1 MTPTTPA
8 LDRES
13 TKFFTYFKFLL
24 SSDLFTY
31 NRFRPNNTAQSFRG
45 PAVFTTN
52 CSSLLDHTTGT
63 FCRSSCIEGLTTW
76 ASPRSSTLWQIIAE
90 LTFFAVKSTVSSW
103 NSLGVEIRDIAAWSR
118 YCAAGVIDFGFFFRR
133 SSGHFCC
140 RGGSLIVF
148 VWCRG
153 CVGLFDTA
161 IGVRSLK
168 SLMYCTSLISGI
180 LISANALHQL
190 FYFSVPPSLTF
201 NRALMLALL
210 VLCLFACSLVMGSH
224 KIIFQR
230 KKKRSERERKLHRTA
245 RCLPITHFKQVIR

>member
-1 MTPTTPA
+1 M
-8 LDRES
+8 
-13 TKFFTYFKFLL
+13 
-24 SSDLFTY
+24 
-31 NRFRPNNTAQSFRG
+31 
-45 PAVFTTN
+45 
-52 CSSLLDHTTGT
+52 
-63 FCRSSCIEGLTTW
+63 
-76 ASPRSSTLWQIIAE
+76 
-90 LTFFAVKSTVSSW
+90 SSW

>member
-1 MTPTTPA
+1 M
-8 LDRES
+8 
-13 TKFFTYFKFLL
+13 
-24 SSDLFTY
+24 
-31 NRFRPNNTAQSFRG
+31 
-45 PAVFTTN
+45 
-52 CSSLLDHTTGT
+52 
-63 FCRSSCIEGLTTW
+63 
-76 ASPRSSTLWQIIAE
+76 
-90 LTFFAVKSTVSSW
+90 SSW

-190 FYFSVPPSLTF
+190 FYFSVPSLTF